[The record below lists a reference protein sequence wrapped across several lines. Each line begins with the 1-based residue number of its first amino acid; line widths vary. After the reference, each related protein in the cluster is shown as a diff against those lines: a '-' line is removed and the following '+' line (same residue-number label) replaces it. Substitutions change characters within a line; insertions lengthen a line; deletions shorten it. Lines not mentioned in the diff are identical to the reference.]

1 MRPYLRPGIIE
12 NYACAVHLVYDN
24 IQNKWIDV
32 SGKGNHATITGA
44 VKRDTTNGEVLA
56 FDGVDDYVE
65 LPFAITQKIN
75 AVDKYSHV
83 IWVKS
88 RGINTGR
95 MLIGV
100 QSPYDARDYIG
111 ITKNSDGTLVW
122 SMGIGN
128 KAWSKDTSTAELETD
143 EWYLIVKTVDKTTTT
158 AKLYKN
164 VQLCEVKT
172 GWNWTDPIKTY
183 SLAAYHFDDGTFRSF
198 HKCFI
203 DEYALIVGKLLTL
216 KDIEN
221 IYWEGIRKRW
231 G

>member
-24 IQNKWIDV
+24 IQKKWIDV

-56 FDGVDDYVE
+56 FDGADDYVE
-65 LPFAITQKIN
+65 LPFAVTQKIN

-83 IWVKS
+83 IWTKA
-88 RGINTGR
+88 RNLAIGR
-95 MLIGV
+95 MLMGV
-100 QSPYDARDYIG
+100 QSPYDGRDYIS
-111 ITKNSDGTLVW
+111 TVQNDDGTLVY

-128 KAWSKDTSTAELETD
+128 YARTKNTSTAEVETD
-143 EWYLIVKTVDKTTTT
+143 KYHLIVKTVDKTTKT

-164 VQLCEVKT
+164 TQLGEVKT
-172 GWNWTDPIKTY
+172 GWTWTDITY
-183 SLAAYHFDDGTFRSF
+183 SLNLGCFYRDDLGHAYF

-203 DEYALIVGKLLTL
+203 DEYALIVGKVLTL